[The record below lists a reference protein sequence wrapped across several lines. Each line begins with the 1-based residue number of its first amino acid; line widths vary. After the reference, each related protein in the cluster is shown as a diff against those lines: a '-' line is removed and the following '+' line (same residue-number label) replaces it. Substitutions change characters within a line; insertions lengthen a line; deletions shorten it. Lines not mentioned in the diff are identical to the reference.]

1 MKISKQD
8 RAIITSF
15 VKKLGNGNG
24 YARPGVR
31 YNTTKPATCAAD
43 VTTSINIAAVT
54 DLDTD
59 PGWRQ
64 TDLWDMTQWKD
75 TYKDIP
81 ADAKGRVLI
90 DLYVYSRGYWGELET
105 NLHCYFLDGALVQL
119 KDCGAIV
126 WERKPA

>member
-1 MKISKQD
+1 MKITKQD

-31 YNTTKPATCAAD
+31 HNTD
-43 VTTSINIAAVT
+43 NGDRFTSMNIALVT

-59 PGWRQ
+59 PHYEA
-64 TDLWDMTQWKD
+64 TDLWDTTAWKD

-90 DLYVYSRGYWGELET
+90 DLYVYSRGHWGQLET
-105 NLHCYFLDGALVQL
+105 NLHCYFLDGALVRL
-119 KDCGAIV
+119 EDCGALV
-126 WERKPA
+126 WQRK